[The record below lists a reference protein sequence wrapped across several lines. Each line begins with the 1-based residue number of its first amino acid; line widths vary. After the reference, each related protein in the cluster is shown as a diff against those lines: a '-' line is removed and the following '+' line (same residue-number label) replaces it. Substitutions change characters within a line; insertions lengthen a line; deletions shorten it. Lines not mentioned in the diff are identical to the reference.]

1 MLRIRTLGP
10 ILAGRR
16 RAFTQATP
24 HPKEE
29 YKTWEEYLR
38 MCSTST
44 IGQRVNEV
52 SMRSSEAER
61 VGGGRGVQLPTK
73 QVDLPNCYQHT
84 QPSLTEKKR
93 SNIFSVVI
101 YLIYRAKQTKQ
112 RCFLSLSYTVKK
124 AFRYSCPQPGC
135 HLPNYPW
142 AGIMTSYINYSRLG
156 RVWYR
161 K

>member
-1 MLRIRTLGP
+1 MSHPFCHAEDSNPRTYF
-10 ILAGRR
+10 LAGRR
-16 RAFTQATP
+16 RAFIQSTP
-24 HPKEE
+24 HPKQE

-61 VGGGRGVQLPTK
+61 GVQLPTK

-84 QPSLTEKKR
+84 QPSLAEKKEATYFL
-93 SNIFSVVI
+93 SS
-101 YLIYRAKQTKQ
+101 LIY
-112 RCFLSLSYTVKK
+112 F
-124 AFRYSCPQPGC
+124 
-135 HLPNYPW
+135 
-142 AGIMTSYINYSRLG
+142 IE
-156 RVWYR
+156 R